1 MRVSDGMLSFSP
13 SDLVGFVACPH
24 LTTLEV
30 AVARGELERPYRH
43 DPHADLI
50 RRKGD
55 EHEAAYLASL
65 GDGVVRIGEPREI
78 GWEVAAEQTAQAVRD
93 GAPIV
98 YQATFVDGAW
108 RGLADFLERQAH
120 GGYEVLD
127 TKLARRAKPAHVLQ
141 LCFYTE
147 QLARLQGRRPAAM
160 HVVNGLGER
169 ESFRPDDFLAYYRRL
184 RERFLAA
191 VENGRPTYPY
201 PVDHCSLC
209 EFLVLCKEQW
219 RADDHLSLVA
229 GIWRTQVERLTA
241 AGIPTLEA
249 LATAAP
255 ETRIPKLRAET
266 LAKLREQAALQ
277 LHRRRTGELKHALL
291 PVEPERGFALLP
303 GPSPGDIWLDF
314 EGDPWYEPAR
324 PLEYLLGWVYLD

>member
-55 EHEAAYLASL
+55 EHEAAY
-65 GDGVVRIGEPREI
+65 
-78 GWEVAAEQTAQAVRD
+78 
-93 GAPIV
+93 
-98 YQATFVDGAW
+98 GAW

-147 QLARLQGRRPAAM
+147 QLARLQGR
-160 HVVNGLGER
+160 
-169 ESFRPDDFLAYYRRL
+169 
-184 RERFLAA
+184 
-191 VENGRPTYPY
+191 
-201 PVDHCSLC
+201 
-209 EFLVLCKEQW
+209 
-219 RADDHLSLVA
+219 
-229 GIWRTQVERLTA
+229 
-241 AGIPTLEA
+241 
-249 LATAAP
+249 
-255 ETRIPKLRAET
+255 
-266 LAKLREQAALQ
+266 
-277 LHRRRTGELKHALL
+277 
-291 PVEPERGFALLP
+291 
-303 GPSPGDIWLDF
+303 
-314 EGDPWYEPAR
+314 
-324 PLEYLLGWVYLD
+324 